1 MSHTHRYCCRA
12 VCKVWAISA
21 GTTEAACG
29 ASIFVYWIATS
40 RLACMRTAALS
51 LIRSL
56 ILVLSC
62 AFSLRR
68 SCRLCQRWRS
78 AQFLR
83 FVSGLSLLMLQEEC
97 LRAGCLDTHALILGS
112 LCYCCRA
119 TSEAVVWLL
128 AFCMLTAYPLLRTP
142 HSCEGVLCLTS
153 SEK

>member
-1 MSHTHRYCCRA
+1 MSYTHRYCCRA
-12 VCKVWAISA
+12 VCKVWAISD

-40 RLACMRTAALS
+40 RLACVRTAALS

-56 ILVLSC
+56 ILVLSS
-62 AFSLRR
+62 AFSSRR
-68 SCRLCQRWRS
+68 SCRLGQRWRS

-83 FVSGLSLLMLQEEC
+83 LVSGLSLLMLQEEC
-97 LRAGCLDTHALILGS
+97 LRAGDAHALILGN
-112 LCYCCRA
+112 LA
-119 TSEAVVWLL
+119 VAVVQHQKVVEQWCGS
-128 AFCMLTAYPLLRTP
+128 CMLTP